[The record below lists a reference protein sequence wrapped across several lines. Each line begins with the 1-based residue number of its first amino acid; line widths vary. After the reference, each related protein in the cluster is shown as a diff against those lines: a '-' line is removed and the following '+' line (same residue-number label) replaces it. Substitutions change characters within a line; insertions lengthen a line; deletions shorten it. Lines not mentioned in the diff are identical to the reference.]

1 MPFNPLRFALRAV
14 PALAAALLIAGP
26 LAAQAPANDQCSS
39 PMVLPGSGPFPIIR
53 IVDTR
58 HAFDDAGDPIFCND
72 SGLLAPNFT
81 TRSVWFTFTPTTT
94 DTYRIDT
101 KGTIVDTDA
110 SYDRIFG
117 ILTGD
122 CGNFTLLAC
131 IDTTGAS
138 DAITV
143 ALAAGVKYTILVLGR
158 PQIAGPPQF
167 GKFPTDGGDLH
178 LNIAVAPVTYLYSYA
193 IASVAHFSGFT
204 LFTSDLYVTN
214 TESGIGQFNI
224 QFLGHVNP
232 DGSNPPASQPIT
244 TTQSLAG
251 NGSKTFVD
259 ILSSVFGTQSD
270 FGTLLVQSTKKLQIG
285 AKTFSPGP
293 FGQYTDGVEV
303 SDSNSPNF
311 LNQNEAGRI
320 VGVRENDAD
329 FRTNIALFNMG
340 GGTCTAQIAVFDT
353 NGSIM
358 APGIQT
364 FTVPAKTMI
373 QLNQIKPSLGI
384 TSDVQDAS
392 VGIKALSAGCRLGAA
407 GYVVSRVTQDPFT
420 SLMKKGA
427 SLF

>member
-1 MPFNPLRFALRAV
+1 MPIKPLRFTLLAV
-14 PALAAALLIAGP
+14 LAAAVLLAGGP
-26 LAAQAPANDQCSS
+26 LAAQQPTNDQCSS
-39 PMVLPGSGPFPIIR
+39 PIVLPGSGPFPITQIEN
-53 IVDTR
+53 TR
-58 HAFDDAGDPIFCND
+58 SAFDDAGDPIFCND

-94 DTYRIDT
+94 DTYKLDT
-101 KGTIVDTDA
+101 KGTVVDDGK

-117 ILTGD
+117 VFTGD
-122 CGNFTLLAC
+122 CGNLTLLTC
-131 IDTTGAS
+131 TDTVSSGDS
-138 DAITV
+138 ITV
-143 ALAAGVKYTILVLGR
+143 TLTAGVKYTILVLGR
-158 PQIAGPPQF
+158 PGFNPLPPNF
-167 GKFPTDGGDLH
+167 GKVPSDGGTLH
-178 LNIAVAPVTYLYSYA
+178 LNVAVAPVTYLYSYA
-193 IASVAHFSGFT
+193 IASVAHAQGFT

-214 TESGIGQFNI
+214 TESGVGQFNI
-224 QFLGHVNP
+224 QFLGHATP
-232 DGSNPPASQPIT
+232 DNNTPPSQPVT

-270 FGTLLVQSTKKLQIG
+270 FGTLLVQSTKKFNIG

-303 SDSNSPNF
+303 SDSSSPYF

-320 VGVRENDAD
+320 VGVREDATD

-340 GGTCTAQIAVFDT
+340 GSACSAQVAVFDT
-353 NGSIM
+353 NGTIM
-358 APGIQT
+358 PSTTQS
-364 FTVPAKTMI
+364 FVVPAKTMI
-373 QLNQIKPSLGI
+373 QINQLKPSLGI
-384 TSDVQDAS
+384 TSDIANAS
-392 VGIKALSAGCRLGAA
+392 VGIKALSPGCRLGAA